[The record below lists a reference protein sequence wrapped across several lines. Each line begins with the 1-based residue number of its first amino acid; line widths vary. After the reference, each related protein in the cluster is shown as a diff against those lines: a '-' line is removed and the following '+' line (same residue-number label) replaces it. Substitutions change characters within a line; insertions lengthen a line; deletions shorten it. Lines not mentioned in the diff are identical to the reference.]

1 MQSVLSA
8 TAYGHTIEYAWLGTQ
23 KDLPSPWAT
32 VACHCYTTVLLD
44 GCGIIKAMT

>member
-32 VACHCYTTVLLD
+32 VACHCYMTVLLT